1 MMSQLAVKA
10 PATAEEERKK
20 LAAEKRKF
28 RAIKRS

>member
-1 MMSQLAVKA
+1 MSQLAAVKA
-10 PATAEEERKK
+10 PAANKEDRKK